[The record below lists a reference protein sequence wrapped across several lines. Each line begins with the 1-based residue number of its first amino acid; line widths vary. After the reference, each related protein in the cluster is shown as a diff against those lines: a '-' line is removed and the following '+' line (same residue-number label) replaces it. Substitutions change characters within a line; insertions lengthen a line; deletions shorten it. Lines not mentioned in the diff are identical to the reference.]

1 MRRIRYLAM
10 IVMLLCCIATF
21 GQVGSGF
28 NPASPSEPNAPKIP
42 QTSQLTL
49 LADPVGGGNP
59 SSSGKFEVG
68 SKINLA
74 ANKAGGFRFINWT
87 NANDEVVSTNE
98 NFQFTKGEADETLTA
113 HYVYEPASPNEPTD
127 PYLQIKVQL
136 NVVAGEGGSASGGGK
151 YLAGSNVTLNASPA
165 GNYVFKNWTDES
177 DNVVSTNASFSY
189 TVKSHVETIRANFT
203 YVPGSP
209 NEPDAP
215 NPSLTATKY
224 NVFTVATEGGSVSA
238 SQKAATGT
246 NVTVSA
252 NVNGGYDWVGWF
264 KDGLLYNS
272 NLSFTY
278 TVGEEDVT
286 FEARFRYNPA
296 SPNEPTAPKKY
307 IYYIEEVNGFQG
319 EELQLSVFLSSQGNI
334 GDFTFQLGFPERLV
348 PTDEAIS
355 YADRL
360 DGYSKTLTRID
371 GVNLKFEFTGGE
383 LQAGNGAL
391 VTFRIPVPEDYPT
404 GTRNPVR
411 MNQISFTE
419 VGGSSQTTQARNA
432 NIGVFKRGDVNGDN
446 TIDVADIHAMM
457 LYLRSMIDA
466 TDGFIVEAA
475 DADKNGSANADDLA
489 TIRTWARQNLADTP
503 ATASDNTLYVT
514 SFETINGVTSANNK
528 TFSVGLTNAVD
539 IWGVQF
545 DVRLPEGMELTAPRT
560 ERNADRLG
568 FYVADFNLETSATED
583 GWIRVFATPAN
594 VERFI
599 VGFEGEIMKMHYATD
614 PTMALG
620 SHHIE
625 LRNVK
630 LALQGLNV
638 DYPLCTYAT
647 VDVHTHDNVEGTCP
661 VCGELLTYTRAT
673 TPERYGTICL
683 PKGAAL
689 SDVSGAAFYSIAG
702 KRVDSEGDATSIV
715 LEEVDDLVAGQ
726 PYIFLATESTLHVTY
741 SGQAVNAAGSDNGL
755 VGSFAGQDV
764 EEGMYLLSNNQIV
777 KCGTGCTIGVNRAY
791 INMNEVEEYVGT
803 PSASARMISIG
814 KDTPTGID
822 GINIEGDAV
831 RYNLSGIRI
840 PYGTKGIIIVNG
852 KKMSNR

>member
-1 MRRIRYLAM
+1 
-10 IVMLLCCIATF
+10 MLLCCIATF
-21 GQVGSGF
+21 GQVGSGY
-28 NPASPSEPNAPKIP
+28 NPASPSEPNAPRIP

-74 ANKAGGFRFINWT
+74 ANKAGGFRFVNWT

-151 YLAGSNVTLNASPA
+151 YLAGSNVTLSASPA

-215 NPSLTATKY
+215 NPSLTTTKY

-348 PTDEAIS
+348 PTDEAIT

-391 VTFRIPVPEDYPT
+391 ITFRIPVPEDYPT

-475 DADKNGSANADDLA
+475 DADKSGAANTDDLA
-489 TIRTWARQNLADTP
+489 TIRTWARQNLADAP
-503 ATASDNTLYVT
+503 AAASDNTLYI
-514 SFETINGVTSANNK
+514 SPFETINGVTSADNK

-568 FYVADFNLETSATED
+568 FYVADFNIETSATED
-583 GWIRVFATPAN
+583 GWIRVIATPAN

-599 VGFEGEIMKMHYATD
+599 TGFEGEILTMRYITD
-614 PTMALG
+614 PTMAIG

-630 LALQGLNV
+630 LALQGLDV

-661 VCGELLTYTRAT
+661 VCGELLTYSRAT

-683 PKGAAL
+683 PRGAEKAN
-689 SDVSGAAFYSIAG
+689 VSGATFYSIAG
-702 KRVDSEGDATSIV
+702 KRLDGEELPSSIV

-726 PYIFLATESTLHVTY
+726 PYIFLASESTLHVVY
-741 SGQAVNAAGSDNGL
+741 SGQIAEEAGRNNGL
-755 VGSFAGQDV
+755 VGSYEECDV
-764 EEGMYLLSNNQIV
+764 SEGMYLLSNNKIV
-777 KCGTGCTIGVNRAY
+777 KCGTGCGIDGNRAY
-791 INMNEVEEYVGT
+791 INMAEVPEYVEGSIESSRMVVIGFDKATGLQTISAESHT
-803 PSASARMISIG
+803 PAYDLRGIRVPKGSKGITI
-814 KDTPTGID
+814 ID
-822 GINIEGDAV
+822 G
-831 RYNLSGIRI
+831 
-840 PYGTKGIIIVNG
+840 
-852 KKMSNR
+852 KKVTNF